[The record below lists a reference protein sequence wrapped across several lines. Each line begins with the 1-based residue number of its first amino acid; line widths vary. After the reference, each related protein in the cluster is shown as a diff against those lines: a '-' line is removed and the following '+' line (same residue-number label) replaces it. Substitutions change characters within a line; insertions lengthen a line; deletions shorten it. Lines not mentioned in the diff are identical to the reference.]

1 MRVLWGVAVSKPEM
15 RPGAG
20 RAFPLGD
27 WGEPGER
34 LDELYVWVEQRAL
47 FIADWYLSDRT
58 WKRRGARALRT
69 GASLG
74 ATAAAVLPLLT
85 LTGTLP
91 VRHAAWGYVAL
102 LGALVCLYADRCFGL
117 TTGWIRD
124 VATAQAIQRRLETL
138 QYEWASESVREML
151 GPTEGGAGEAAE
163 RGLTLLRRF
172 TEDVSEVV
180 RAETADWMLEFRP
193 GGSAPQGSQPA
204 NAPYARPVEACAAA
218 HNVHRFP
225 APPGFRPSM
234 PRQRPPEGP
243 F

>member
-1 MRVLWGVAVSKPEM
+1 M

-47 FIADWYLSDRT
+47 FIADWYLADRT
-58 WKRRGARALRT
+58 RKRRGARVLRA
-69 GASLG
+69 GASVG
-74 ATAAAVLPLLT
+74 ATAAALLPLLA
-85 LTGTLP
+85 LTDTVSAG
-91 VRHAAWGYVAL
+91 HASWGYVAL
-102 LGALVCLYADRCFGL
+102 LGAVVCVCADRCFGL

-151 GPTEGGAGEAAE
+151 GPKEGGANEAAE

-193 GGSAPQGSQPA
+193 GFAPSPSQPDTS
-204 NAPYARPVEACAAA
+204 PQVRPAEVCVAAQ
-218 HNVHRFP
+218 NVHRFP
-225 APPGFRPSM
+225 KSPGFRPSM
-234 PRQRPPEGP
+234 PRQRPPEDTP
-243 F
+243 N

>member
-1 MRVLWGVAVSKPEM
+1 M

-69 GASLG
+69 GAALG
-74 ATAAAVLPLLT
+74 ATAAAVLPLLA

-91 VRHAAWGYVAL
+91 VRHAVWGYVAL
-102 LGALVCLYADRCFGL
+102 LGALVCVCADRCFGL

-124 VATAQAIQRRLETL
+124 VSTAQAIQRRLETL
-138 QYEWASESVREML
+138 QYDWASESVREML
-151 GPTEGGAGEAAE
+151 GPAEGGAGEAAE

-180 RAETADWMLEFRP
+180 RAETADWMQEFRP
-193 GGSAPQGSQPA
+193 GSSASA
-204 NAPYARPVEACAAA
+204 ARPAAVPGVRPAEVCAAA
-218 HNVHRFP
+218 QNVHRLP
-225 APPGFRPSM
+225 ASPGFRTSM

-243 F
+243 L